1 MTTNGEDQPKPPLFQ
16 RIKAQ
21 NVLSFGP
28 DGIDLE
34 LGSLNVLIGPNGS
47 GKSNLLDVISLFQ
60 AAPRELA
67 APVRKGGGVQDWI
80 WRGDQESVA
89 VLSVDVAR
97 QYATNVAEQYVI
109 EQGQVPKALRHEIA
123 FFEASN
129 TFRLRDERI
138 LRMLSESTA
147 QSAYLLDAKVPR
159 EIFHHPKAGNG
170 TTSPEL
176 ARDQSI
182 LSQRKDPFQFPEFD
196 RLNGV
201 YGQIRM
207 YRTWP
212 FGRDSVFTRAQ
223 STDVISRPMA
233 EDFSNAWMF
242 LSRIRQN
249 PKTKAELIEK
259 ISDIYDGV
267 TGFDFEI
274 VGSTVQLYFEEGENI
289 IRASRLSDGS
299 LRYLC
304 LLAILLDP
312 EPPAFIAIEEPELG
326 VHPDLIHKI
335 ADLLVDASTRT
346 QLLVTTHSEILVDA
360 LHDRPEAVVV
370 CEKHNGQTSMERL
383 DAAKLAIWLEQYRLG
398 DLWISGQLGGVR
410 W

>member
-1 MTTNGEDQPKPPLFQ
+1 MTTNGEGQPKPPLFQ

-34 LGSLNVLIGPNGS
+34 LGPLNVLIGPNGS
-47 GKSNLLDVISLFQ
+47 GKSNLLDVLSLFQ

-67 APVRKGGGVQDWI
+67 APVRKCGGVQDWI
-80 WRGDQESVA
+80 WKGDPEDIAIVSVE
-89 VLSVDVAR
+89 VAGM
-97 QYATNVAEQYVI
+97 YNAGI
-109 EQGQVPKALRHEIA
+109 WQVPQAIWHEL
-123 FFEASN
+123 
-129 TFRLRDERI
+129 TFCNQDHRFQLDDERI
-138 LRMLSESTA
+138 DRVFSDTESENVYDLGRKLPRRIFESAGGDNNTAFMELS
-147 QSAYLLDAKVPR
+147 
-159 EIFHHPKAGNG
+159 
-170 TTSPEL
+170 
-176 ARDQSI
+176 RDQSI
-182 LSQRKDPFQFPEFD
+182 LSQRKDPVQFPEFD
-196 RLNGV
+196 RLNAAHNE
-201 YGQIRM
+201 IRM

-212 FGRDSVFTRAQ
+212 FGRDAVFTRAQ
-223 STDVISRPMA
+223 STEVISRPMA

-242 LSRIRQN
+242 LSRLRQN

-259 ISDIYDGV
+259 IADIYDGV

-274 VGSTVQLYFEEGENI
+274 VGPTIQLYFEEGDNI

-312 EPPAFIAIEEPELG
+312 EPPSFIAIEEPELG

-346 QLLVTTHSEILVDA
+346 QLVVTTHSEILVDA
-360 LHDRPEAVVV
+360 LHDRPETVVV
-370 CEKHNGQTSMERL
+370 CEKHDGQTTMERL
-383 DAAKLAIWLEQYRLG
+383 DPSKMAVWLEKYRLG
-398 DLWISGQLGGVR
+398 DLWTSGQLGGVR

>member
-1 MTTNGEDQPKPPLFQ
+1 MTTNGENQPKPSLFQ

-21 NVLSFGP
+21 NLLSFGP

-34 LGSLNVLIGPNGS
+34 LGPLNVLIGPNGS
-47 GKSNLLDVISLFQ
+47 GKSNLLDVFSLFQ

-67 APVRKGGGVQDWI
+67 APVRKSGGVRDWI
-80 WRGDQESVA
+80 WRGDPESVA
-89 VLSVDVAR
+89 VLSVDVAE
-97 QYATNVAEQYVI
+97 QYATEQR
-109 EQGQVPKALRHEIA
+109 QVPKAIRHEIA

-129 TFRLRDERI
+129 TFRLLDERI

-147 QSAYLLDAKVPR
+147 QSAYLLDAKVPK
-159 EIFHHPKAGNG
+159 EIFQPPKAGNG
-170 TTSPEL
+170 MTSPEL

-196 RLNGV
+196 RLNGA

-212 FGRDSVFTRAQ
+212 FGRDAVFTRAQ
-223 STDVISRPMA
+223 STEVISRPMA
-233 EDFSNAWMF
+233 EDFSNAWIFMNR
-242 LSRIRQN
+242 LRKH
-249 PKTKAELIEK
+249 PATKSQLIEK
-259 ISDIYDGV
+259 IADIYEGV
-267 TGFDFEI
+267 TDFDFDI
-274 VGSTVQLYFEEGENI
+274 IGSTMQVYFTESDYTI
-289 IRASRLSDGS
+289 PASRLSDGS

-326 VHPDLIHKI
+326 IHPDLMPQIV
-335 ADLLVDASTRT
+335 DLLVDASTRT
-346 QLLVTTHSEILVDA
+346 QLVVTTHNDTIVDA
-360 LHDRPEAVVV
+360 LTDRPESVVV
-370 CEKHNGQTSMERL
+370 CEKHNGQTEFKRL
-383 DAAKLAIWLEQYRLG
+383 DPTELAIWLEKYRLG
-398 DLWISGQLGGVR
+398 NLWVSGHLGGVR

>member
-1 MTTNGEDQPKPPLFQ
+1 MTTNGEYQPKPPLFQ

-21 NVLSFGP
+21 NLLSFGP

-34 LGSLNVLIGPNGS
+34 LGPLNVLIGPNGS
-47 GKSNLLDVISLFQ
+47 GKSNLLDVVSLFQ

-67 APVRKGGGVQDWI
+67 TPVRKGGGVQDWI
-80 WRGDQESVA
+80 WRGDPESVA
-89 VLSVDVAR
+89 SLSVDVA
-97 QYATNVAEQYVI
+97 EQYPT
-109 EQGQVPKALRHEIA
+109 EQRQVPKAIRHEIA
-123 FFEASN
+123 FFEARN
-129 TFRLRDERI
+129 TFRLLDERI
-138 LRMLSESTA
+138 LRMLNESTA
-147 QSAYLLDAKVPR
+147 QSAYLLDAEVPR
-159 EIFHHPKAGNG
+159 EIFHPAKSGNG
-170 TTSPEL
+170 VASPQL

-196 RLNGV
+196 RLNGA
-201 YGQIRM
+201 YNEIRM

-212 FGRDSVFTRAQ
+212 FGRDAVFTRAQ
-223 STDVISRPMA
+223 STEVISRPMA

-249 PKTKAELIEK
+249 PSTKAELIEK
-259 ISDIYDGV
+259 IADIYDGV

-274 VGSTVQLYFEEGENI
+274 VGPTIQLYFEEGEST

-312 EPPAFIAIEEPELG
+312 EPPAFIVLEEPELG

-335 ADLLVDASTRT
+335 ADLLVDASART
-346 QLLVTTHSEILVDA
+346 QLVVTTHSEILVDA
-360 LHDRPEAVVV
+360 LHDQPDAVVV
-370 CEKHNGQTSMERL
+370 CEKHNGQTTMERL
-383 DAAKLAIWLEQYRLG
+383 DPTKMAVWLEKYRLG
-398 DLWISGQLGGVR
+398 DLWTSGQLGGVR

>member
-1 MTTNGEDQPKPPLFQ
+1 MDTNGEDQPKPPLFQ

-34 LGSLNVLIGPNGS
+34 LGPLNVLIGPNGS
-47 GKSNLLDVISLFQ
+47 GKSNLLDVFSLFQ

-80 WRGDQESVA
+80 WRGEPEDIAIVS
-89 VLSVDVAR
+89 
-97 QYATNVAEQYVI
+97 AEIAGMYNAGI
-109 EQGQVPKALRHEIA
+109 WQVPQAIWHE
-123 FFEASN
+123 F
-129 TFRLRDERI
+129 TFRNVDHRFRLDDERI
-138 LRMLSESTA
+138 DRVFSDTSSENVYDLGRELPRRIFGSMGDTNKTAFTELS
-147 QSAYLLDAKVPR
+147 K
-159 EIFHHPKAGNG
+159 
-170 TTSPEL
+170 
-176 ARDQSI
+176 DQSI
-182 LSQRKDPFQFPEFD
+182 LSQRKDPLQFPEFD
-196 RLNGV
+196 RLNGA

-212 FGRDSVFTRAQ
+212 FGRDAVFTRAQ
-223 STDVISRPMA
+223 STEVISRPMA

-242 LSRIRQN
+242 ISRIRQN
-249 PKTKAELIEK
+249 PGTKAELIEK
-259 ISDIYDGV
+259 IADIYDGV

-274 VGSTVQLYFEEGENI
+274 VGPTVQLYFEEGENI

-312 EPPAFIAIEEPELG
+312 EPPAFIALEEPELG

-346 QLLVTTHSEILVDA
+346 QLVVTTHSEILVDA

-370 CEKHNGQTSMERL
+370 CEKHEGQTAMERL
-383 DAAKLAIWLEQYRLG
+383 DTSKLAVWLEKYRLG
-398 DLWISGQLGGVR
+398 DLWTSGQLGGVR

>member
-21 NVLSFGP
+21 NLLSFGP

-34 LGSLNVLIGPNGS
+34 LGPLNVLIGPNGS
-47 GKSNLLDVISLFQ
+47 GKSNLLDVFSLFQ

-67 APVRKGGGVQDWI
+67 TPVRKGGGVQDWI
-80 WRGDQESVA
+80 WRGD
-89 VLSVDVAR
+89 LDDVA
-97 QYATNVAEQYVI
+97 YVTAEVAGMYNAGI
-109 EQGQVPKALRHEIA
+109 WQVPQAIRHELA
-123 FFEASN
+123 FRNEDRA
-129 TFRLRDERI
+129 FRLHDERI
-138 LRMLSESTA
+138 DRMFSDEKSESVYDLRHA
-147 QSAYLLDAKVPR
+147 LPR
-159 EIFHHPKAGNG
+159 RIFRAANDDNKAAFA
-170 TTSPEL
+170 EL
-176 ARDQSI
+176 SRDQSI

-196 RLNGV
+196 RLNGA
-201 YGQIRM
+201 YNEIRM

-212 FGRDSVFTRAQ
+212 FGRDAVFTRAQ
-223 STDVISRPMA
+223 STEVVSRPMA

-249 PKTKAELIEK
+249 PSTKAKLIEK
-259 ISDIYDGV
+259 IADIYDGV

-274 VGSTVQLYFEEGENI
+274 VGPTIQLYFEEGEST

-312 EPPAFIAIEEPELG
+312 EPPAFIVLEEPELG

-335 ADLLVDASTRT
+335 ADLLVDASART
-346 QLLVTTHSEILVDA
+346 QLVVTTHSEILVDA
-360 LHDRPEAVVV
+360 LHDQPDAVVV
-370 CEKHNGQTSMERL
+370 CEKHNGQTTMERL
-383 DAAKLAIWLEQYRLG
+383 DPTKMAVWLEKYRLG
-398 DLWISGQLGGVR
+398 DLWTSGQLGGVR

>member
-1 MTTNGEDQPKPPLFQ
+1 MSATASTAIVEKRAKPNLFQ

-21 NVLSFGP
+21 NLLSFGP

-34 LGSLNVLIGPNGS
+34 LGPLNVLIGPNGS
-47 GKSNLLDVISLFQ
+47 GKSNLLDVFSLFQ

-67 APVRKGGGVQDWI
+67 APVRKSGGVQDWI
-80 WRGDQESVA
+80 WRGDPESVA
-89 VLSVDVAR
+89 VLSVDVAE
-97 QYATNVAEQYVI
+97 QYATEQR
-109 EQGQVPKALRHEIA
+109 QVPKAIRHEIA

-129 TFRLRDERI
+129 TFRLLDERI

-159 EIFHHPKAGNG
+159 EIFQPPKAVNSM
-170 TTSPEL
+170 TSPEL

-196 RLNGV
+196 RLNSA
-201 YGQIRM
+201 YNEIRM

-212 FGRDSVFTRAQ
+212 FGRGSVFTRAQ

-233 EDFSNAWMF
+233 EDFSNAWIFMNR
-242 LSRIRQN
+242 LRKR
-249 PKTKAELIEK
+249 PETKAQIIEK
-259 ISDIYDGV
+259 IADIYEGV
-267 TGFDFEI
+267 TDFDFDI
-274 VGSTVQLYFEEGENI
+274 IGSTVQVYLTEGRYTI
-289 IRASRLSDGS
+289 PASRLSDGS

-326 VHPDLIHKI
+326 IHPDLIHKI

-346 QLLVTTHSEILVDA
+346 QLVVTTHSEILVDA

-370 CEKHNGQTSMERL
+370 CEKHDGQTTMERL
-383 DAAKLAIWLEQYRLG
+383 DASKLAIWLEKYRLG
-398 DLWISGQLGGVR
+398 DLWTSGQLGGVR